1 MKAIVLVSI
10 LFVCTE
16 TLAQYNGRLQ
26 VFIEPAGM
34 RASNLKQSLFFTEY
48 KVLDSAGGVFKRSH
62 AELSQEITS
71 KITPGI
77 TAGLRYSYP
86 LTGFITINAGINIS
100 TYNTERTIAIKG
112 SVTDSSIIVLAGSG
126 PTWTDP
132 SNGYILQWI
141 SGGSP
146 WGTMFNTSGVI
157 IVNQQLQRNTFRH
170 TGFGTEKMNLSML
183 EIPVGVTV
191 TPRNSKFFLNAEISP
206 GLALK
211 SSASVTYKKTSETSY
226 PESPSYTFNMMQWRI
241 GAGVGYR
248 INQSFETSLNYKYFL
263 RSMLHEEDTKL
274 SAIGL
279 QLRYILPLKK
289 QP

>member
-1 MKAIVLVSI
+1 
-10 LFVCTE
+10 
-16 TLAQYNGRLQ
+16 
-26 VFIEPAGM
+26 
-34 RASNLKQSLFFTEY
+34 
-48 KVLDSAGGVFKRSH
+48 
-62 AELSQEITS
+62 
-71 KITPGI
+71 
-77 TAGLRYSYP
+77 
-86 LTGFITINAGINIS
+86 
-100 TYNTERTIAIKG
+100 
-112 SVTDSSIIVLAGSG
+112 IIVLAGSG

-211 SSASVTYKKTSETSY
+211 SSASVTYKKTSETLY